1 MSQCDA
7 PGLTP
12 VDEALTRILRE
23 VTPIRE
29 SVVVPLDQACGRVLA
44 ADAISPMNVPPA
56 DNSAMDGYAINPGPV
71 DSERTPGIV
80 LNASAVERG
89 VDTSISANVTLLTEE
104 LDAIIV
110 VRRGTP
116 VTTIVSRPLFLAS
129 GCACSSACKF

>member
-29 SVVVPLDQACGRVLA
+29 SEVVPLDQACGRVLA

-71 DSERTPGIV
+71 DPERTPIG
-80 LNASAVERG
+80 LFRQRG
-89 VDTSISANVTLLTEE
+89 VVLAGETLKACLGAANVF
-104 LDAIIV
+104 
-110 VRRGTP
+110 
-116 VTTIVSRPLFLAS
+116 VS
-129 GCACSSACKF
+129 